1 MKTPTARTSKPRKP
15 KAAQRA
21 RRPTIRDVAKAAGA
35 SVSTISAALN
45 GTDYVSVDM
54 RARINKAIERLQYRP
69 NDLARSLRLQRTH
82 TLAVVVPDLSN
93 SFYTEMVRGMK
104 DYANAVNYTLLIGD
118 SREHWSEERS
128 YLDLFHRRRVD
139 GVIRIP
145 SMDDTGGEAGP
156 LLGDIPVVYADRFP
170 HADDAC
176 VACVG
181 VDNIRAAYD
190 ATRYLISLGHRRI
203 AIISGPLT
211 ARSSADR
218 VEGYRRALRAMRIP
232 LRRDYIRI
240 SESEAA
246 GSTRET
252 IELLTNDDRPTAIF
266 CANNT
271 ATLGALDAIQQLG
284 MQCPDEI
291 SLMGFDDFQWSTLL
305 RPRITMVR
313 QPAREIG
320 MTAARV
326 LIDHIEDRGHVS
338 GDQLLPTQL
347 MLRDS
352 CAPPAQEPPPRRG
365 ARA

>member
-1 MKTPTARTSKPRKP
+1 M
-15 KAAQRA
+15 
-21 RRPTIRDVAKAAGA
+21 AKAAGA

-45 GTDYVSVDM
+45 DTDYVSAEM

-93 SFYTEMVRGMK
+93 SFYTEIVRGMK
-104 DYANAVNYTLLIGD
+104 DYANSVNYTLLIGD
-118 SREHWSEERS
+118 SRERWSEERT

-145 SMDDTGGEAGP
+145 SMDDSGGQAEQ

-170 HADDAC
+170 HEDDTC
-176 VACVG
+176 IACVG
-181 VDNIRAAYD
+181 VDNTRAAYD
-190 ATRYLISLGHRRI
+190 ATRYLISLGHQRI

-218 VEGYRRALRAMRIP
+218 VEGYRRALRSMHIP

-240 SESEAA
+240 CESEAA

-252 IELLTNDDRPTAIF
+252 TELLSGEEPPTAIF
-266 CANNT
+266 CTSNT
-271 ATLGALDAIQQLG
+271 ATLGALDAIQQSG
-284 MQCPDEI
+284 MQCPETI

-326 LIDHIEDRGHVS
+326 LIDHIEDHAHAS

-352 CAPPAQEPPPRRG
+352 CAPPPAEPPVRRG
-365 ARA
+365 TRP